1 MSDQQ
6 PMELPEKKIEE
17 MVQRKLEGESYS
29 LIRKELIELG
39 LEEKQVHQTIRTID
53 EKVLQEELNRKA
65 AGKTRQWYR
74 AGLFLAFVGLILT
87 LGANRGIIMQN
98 IPRWIIY
105 APFFGGIAIMF
116 YSRYTGNRKSGSKN
130 DGPGRIRRK
139 RPYK

>member
-1 MSDQQ
+1 
-6 PMELPEKKIEE
+6 MELPEKKIEE
-17 MVQRKLEGESYS
+17 MVQRKLDGESYT
-29 LIRKELIELG
+29 LIRKELSELG
-39 LEEKQVHQTIRTID
+39 LEEQELHQAIRSID

-98 IPRWIIY
+98 MPRWIIY
-105 APFFGGIAIMF
+105 APFFGGIALMF
-116 YSRYTGNRKSGSKN
+116 YSRYSGYRRSGSAS

>member
-1 MSDQQ
+1 MSEQQ
-6 PMELPEKKIEE
+6 PMELPNKKIEE
-17 MVQRKLEGESYS
+17 MVQRKLEGESYTQ
-29 LIRKELIELG
+29 IRKELSELG
-39 LEEKQVHQTIRTID
+39 LEEKQVHQTIRSID

-98 IPRWIIY
+98 MPRWIIY

-116 YSRYTGNRKSGSKN
+116 YSRYAGNKRSGSEN